1 MGRPAARVTD
11 PVLHP
16 LPGMLT
22 PGPGSLN
29 VLIGGLPAWRGI
41 PAAAA
46 AGLQAAKAASDAVV
60 QAAGGGLMPGRSNGV
75 PSGMMPLARRR
86 PKRDCCARSRSI
98 SSAAKPHG

>member
-16 LPGMLT
+16 LPGVLT

-46 AGLQAAKAASDAVV
+46 AG
-60 QAAGGGLMPGRSNGV
+60 V
-75 PSGMMPLARRR
+75 PV
-86 PKRDCCARSRSI
+86 RD
-98 SSAAKPHG
+98 